1 MNFDIVIILWVTH
14 LISLFGW
21 IPLPFWPRLRA
32 VAESPTLAVHILRQG
47 RWPVAFMVDVV
58 GIDDQFTIGGGK
70 ALVAAHGMQVLPGG
84 WANWMDEI
92 AEDRLYDPCRSWK
105 TTYKLLYQICMCSMN
120 IFWPP
125 LKIKYALLSLL
136 CKKNRGATCLVYRTT
151 LSWLTCL
158 PSLSPFFVDR
168 VGNPFWFVLHSVT
181 GMYSWKYIQYII
193 GEHIWN
199 GY

>member
-136 CKKNRGATCLVYRTT
+136 CKKTEV
-151 LSWLTCL
+151 L
-158 PSLSPFFVDR
+158 PVLFTEQHYLGSHAYLHCPHSL
-168 VGNPFWFVLHSVT
+168 W
-181 GMYSWKYIQYII
+181 I
-193 GEHIWN
+193 GWEILFDSS
-199 GY
+199 YTQ